1 MDTAAFLKL
10 NKHQKYK
17 KCNKRLLWN
26 VIKYFMYRSVPFCT
40 LQLIS
45 NKFWMGGGSSAVML
59 LNFTGGVVKK
69 WVVLQVNDTAV
80 RTRLIIFVSKG
91 QLFTDYKTDWRG
103 RGERRGVPPL

>member
-1 MDTAAFLKL
+1 
-10 NKHQKYK
+10 
-17 KCNKRLLWN
+17 
-26 VIKYFMYRSVPFCT
+26 
-40 LQLIS
+40 
-45 NKFWMGGGSSAVML
+45 ML